1 MKEILPSLFMD
12 LINSG
17 MAQSDHTQSNSKK
30 GHKNRK
36 DQIPPNQF
44 FCRCRKTTN
53 EISMNLLVPFILQNF
68 LKNLRADSELWG
80 CAPCSEPKWSICP
93 EQKFFGANHCYF
105 FFIYI
110 LALFIVQNLKKFLQ
124 WIQNYDDAPFLGPKW
139 PISPNENLFRKPVH
153 GPCFFYSG
161 LSTCQKSKSDIN
173 LLVESWWLK
182 NTEISMAKSHFC
194 LSLEN

>member
-1 MKEILPSLFMD
+1 
-12 LINSG
+12 

-93 EQKFFGANHCYF
+93 EQKFFGANQCYF

-124 WIQNYDDAPFLGPKW
+124 WIQNYDDAPFLGHLPQTIFILENYYYRSHV
-139 PISPNENLFRKPVH
+139 PISLFSCAKFKKKFWAKNGSFPQNRIFSEYLLMSLVP
-153 GPCFFYSG
+153 F
-161 LSTCQKSKSDIN
+161 IN
-173 LLVESWWLK
+173 VYLHAK
-182 NTEISMAKSHFC
+182 NQSQI
-194 LSLEN
+194 LIY